1 MELKSKPLET
11 RQLEAE
17 LLIVPYGIE
26 INVISDGQGTS
37 TPFNRTL
44 WN

>member
-1 MELKSKPLET
+1 MELKHYKPKQVHRELM
-11 RQLEAE
+11 

-26 INVISDGQGTS
+26 TKYRKYCKILLVT
-37 TPFNRTL
+37 FNRTL